1 MNFGNLIIRIAFGLL
16 FIWGGLEKF
25 FEGFLGGVG
34 LQNAAGILKTI
45 GWSFL
50 GDTGT
55 FVLAVILSTLELVAG
70 VLLIANKKLFY
81 SYSFLS
87 FIMLVALLTVH
98 IPSGNWMNIMI
109 HIALFGSLLGLALN
123 HFNKEK
129 SLWQQQ

>member
-34 LQNAAGILKTI
+34 LQNMAGFLKST

-87 FIMLVALLTVH
+87 FIMLVALLTVY

-109 HIALFGSLLGLALN
+109 HIALFGSLLGLGLN

>member
-1 MNFGNLIIRIAFGLL
+1 MNIGNLIIRIAFGLL

-34 LQNAAGILKTI
+34 LQNMADFLKST

-87 FIMLVALLTVH
+87 FTMLVALLTVH
-98 IPSGNWMNIMI
+98 IQSGNWMNIMI
-109 HIALFGSLLGLALN
+109 HIALFGSLLGLGIN

-129 SLWQQQ
+129 SLWQQ